1 MPFVQGQLSAQRLS
15 SVIETECGHCHRS
28 MRIEVDSDLNY
39 RVKVGFLDPLIYV
52 PLVNLGKLDAPSI
65 IDGF

>member
-1 MPFVQGQLSAQRLS
+1 
-15 SVIETECGHCHRS
+15 